1 MDDILKTLHEK
12 LRFSV
17 VSSKNKKR
25 YDIDVVSDTSKHK
38 PDPEPLLLCMEHLGL
53 NKEDVIYVGDAY

>member
-25 YDIDVVSDTSKHK
+25 YDIDVVSLGLDDYMEVVVLEDDTSKHT
-38 PDPEPLLLCMEHLGL
+38 
-53 NKEDVIYVGDAY
+53 NKIIRHIRHMRY